1 MLSSDR
7 AILRKKAK
15 ERSYWGSNPGSR
27 YSDEQDVSKTNV
39 LTTTLYN
46 PHFLCITPLQYIKY
60 NLPSIFFVFRTVLNN
75 ASVISIKSKQ
85 GSNYR

>member
-27 YSDEQDVSKTNV
+27 YFDQQDVSKTNV

-46 PHFLCITPLQYIKY
+46 PLVALAE
-60 NLPSIFFVFRTVLNN
+60 NFVN
-75 ASVISIKSKQ
+75 I
-85 GSNYR
+85 